1 MGLMSKRSSAARLVA
16 GSKNRINGKK
26 RDFMRV
32 PPMLAEIERRREY
45 YREAGTESAGGRRGR
60 WAWPIERACSVWCHP
75 RDIRACTNGDRWIA
89 KGNLSGAPGVF
100 VTDGGTIYVL
110 R

>member
-16 GSKNRINGKK
+16 GSKNRINSKK

-32 PPMLAEIERRREY
+32 PPMLAELERRREY
-45 YREAGTESAGGRRGR
+45 YREGGTESAGGRGR
-60 WAWPIERACSVWCHP
+60 WAWAIERACSVWYHP
-75 RDIRACTNGDRWIA
+75 RDIRACMNGDRWIA
-89 KGNLSGAPGVF
+89 KGNLSGAPDVS
-100 VTDGGTIYVL
+100 VTDGGTTYVL